1 MNFDEQDY
9 RIWKNENFVIESTIT
24 ISLWDEILINDF
36 HEKINKVL
44 DEIYSRIGLI
54 SNNTKSLI
62 SISFSNDKN
71 VIDLNNRFR
80 KKKSATNVLTF
91 PSNYKINNTLFIG
104 DIIFSIETIS
114 REAKRDNKSINNHL
128 IHLFIHGV
136 LHLLG
141 YDHRTEE
148 EAKKMENLEI
158 QILEKLKIDNP
169 YKWINYIRNIKI
181 KAMKINLPSFFKK
194 TKDITDKNLDQE
206 LEQFVA
212 KRINA
217 DDSNGKALSHENEL
231 LKNLAGL
238 RGITASDVMV
248 PRVDIVSVAMS
259 DDFDKIVK
267 QLIKTNH
274 SRVPVRNESLDDIVG
289 ILHIKDVLANLFL
302 KEKQDFKTL
311 LKKPIFVSPSISLL
325 DLLYEMR
332 VKRRHLA
339 LVVDEYGG
347 TDGLVTIEDL
357 VEELVGDIEDEHDL
371 SSECRL
377 EKMKDGSIIVEA
389 RITVDLLEGLL
400 SSIRK
405 EDLNDEIE
413 TLGGFIISITGR
425 VPVKGE
431 VIRYSPSGLKF
442 EILEADPRKVI
453 LVKII
458 GLKNSST
465 LKRLTL

>member
-1 MNFDEQDY
+1 M
-9 RIWKNENFVIESTIT
+9 
-24 ISLWDEILINDF
+24 
-36 HEKINKVL
+36 
-44 DEIYSRIGLI
+44 
-54 SNNTKSLI
+54 
-62 SISFSNDKN
+62 
-71 VIDLNNRFR
+71 
-80 KKKSATNVLTF
+80 
-91 PSNYKINNTLFIG
+91 
-104 DIIFSIETIS
+104 
-114 REAKRDNKSINNHL
+114 
-128 IHLFIHGV
+128 
-136 LHLLG
+136 
-141 YDHRTEE
+141 
-148 EAKKMENLEI
+148 
-158 QILEKLKIDNP
+158 
-169 YKWINYIRNIKI
+169 KI
-181 KAMKINLPSFFKK
+181 KLPSFF
-194 TKDITDKNLDQE
+194 TKRNPNNLDKNFDQE

-217 DDSNGKALSHENEL
+217 DDSNGKKLSHENEL

-238 RGITASDVMV
+238 RGINASDVMV

-259 DDFDKIVK
+259 DDFNEIVK

-302 KEKQDFKTL
+302 KEKQNIETL

-347 TDGLVTIEDL
+347 IDGLVTIEDL
-357 VEELVGDIEDEHDL
+357 VEELVGEIEDEHDL

-377 EKMKDGSIIVEA
+377 EKVEDGSMIVEA
-389 RITVDLLEGLL
+389 RITIDLIEGLI
-400 SSIRK
+400 SSIRS
-405 EDLNDEIE
+405 EDLNNEID
-413 TLGGFIISITGR
+413 TLGGFIISIAGR

-458 GLKNSST
+458 GLNNRTSSNK
-465 LKRLTL
+465 LKL

>member
-1 MNFDEQDY
+1 
-9 RIWKNENFVIESTIT
+9 
-24 ISLWDEILINDF
+24 
-36 HEKINKVL
+36 
-44 DEIYSRIGLI
+44 
-54 SNNTKSLI
+54 
-62 SISFSNDKN
+62 
-71 VIDLNNRFR
+71 
-80 KKKSATNVLTF
+80 
-91 PSNYKINNTLFIG
+91 
-104 DIIFSIETIS
+104 
-114 REAKRDNKSINNHL
+114 
-128 IHLFIHGV
+128 
-136 LHLLG
+136 
-141 YDHRTEE
+141 
-148 EAKKMENLEI
+148 
-158 QILEKLKIDNP
+158 
-169 YKWINYIRNIKI
+169 
-181 KAMKINLPSFFKK
+181 MKINLPSFFKK
-194 TKDITDKNLDQE
+194 TKHITNKNLDQE

-217 DDSNGKALSHENEL
+217 DDSNGKSISHENEL

-259 DDFDKIVK
+259 DNFDEIVK

-289 ILHIKDVLANLFL
+289 IIHIKDVLANLFL
-302 KEKQDFKTL
+302 KEKQDIKTL

-332 VKRRHLA
+332 VKKRHLA

-347 TDGLVTIEDL
+347 IDGLVTIEDL
-357 VEELVGDIEDEHDL
+357 VEELVGEIEDEHDL

-377 EKMKDGSIIVEA
+377 EKMQDGSIIVEA
-389 RITVDLLEGLL
+389 RITVDLLDGFL
-400 SSIRK
+400 SSIKK

-431 VIRYSPSGLKF
+431 VISYSPSSLKF

-458 GLKNSST
+458 GLNT
-465 LKRLTL
+465 YHLLKD

>member
-1 MNFDEQDY
+1 M
-9 RIWKNENFVIESTIT
+9 K
-24 ISLWDEILINDF
+24 
-36 HEKINKVL
+36 
-44 DEIYSRIGLI
+44 
-54 SNNTKSLI
+54 
-62 SISFSNDKN
+62 ISF
-71 VIDLNNRFR
+71 
-80 KKKSATNVLTF
+80 
-91 PSNYKINNTLFIG
+91 
-104 DIIFSIETIS
+104 
-114 REAKRDNKSINNHL
+114 
-128 IHLFIHGV
+128 
-136 LHLLG
+136 
-141 YDHRTEE
+141 
-148 EAKKMENLEI
+148 
-158 QILEKLKIDNP
+158 
-169 YKWINYIRNIKI
+169 
-181 KAMKINLPSFFKK
+181 PSFFKK
-194 TKDITDKNLDQE
+194 TKNYNIDKNLDKE

-217 DDSNGKALSHENEL
+217 DDSNGKKLSHENEL

-248 PRVDIVSVAMS
+248 PRIDIVSVAMS
-259 DDFDKIVK
+259 DDFNEIVK

-302 KEKQDFKTL
+302 KEKQDIKAL

-347 TDGLVTIEDL
+347 IDGLVTIEDL
-357 VEELVGDIEDEHDL
+357 VEELVGEIEDEHDL

-377 EKMKDGSIIVEA
+377 EKVEDGSMIVEA
-389 RITVDLLEGLL
+389 RITIDLIEGLI
-400 SSIRK
+400 SSIRS
-405 EDLNDEIE
+405 EDLNNEID
-413 TLGGFIISITGR
+413 TLGGFIISIAGR

-458 GLKNSST
+458 GLNNRTSSNK
-465 LKRLTL
+465 LKL

>member
-1 MNFDEQDY
+1 M
-9 RIWKNENFVIESTIT
+9 K
-24 ISLWDEILINDF
+24 
-36 HEKINKVL
+36 
-44 DEIYSRIGLI
+44 
-54 SNNTKSLI
+54 
-62 SISFSNDKN
+62 ISF
-71 VIDLNNRFR
+71 
-80 KKKSATNVLTF
+80 
-91 PSNYKINNTLFIG
+91 
-104 DIIFSIETIS
+104 
-114 REAKRDNKSINNHL
+114 
-128 IHLFIHGV
+128 
-136 LHLLG
+136 
-141 YDHRTEE
+141 
-148 EAKKMENLEI
+148 
-158 QILEKLKIDNP
+158 
-169 YKWINYIRNIKI
+169 
-181 KAMKINLPSFFKK
+181 PSFFKK
-194 TKDITDKNLDQE
+194 IKSNNLDKNLDQE
-206 LEQFVA
+206 LEQFIA

-217 DDSNGKALSHENEL
+217 DDSNGETLSHENEL

-259 DDFDKIVK
+259 DDFNEIVK

-302 KEKQDFKTL
+302 KEKQNIKTL

-332 VKRRHLA
+332 IKRRHLA

-347 TDGLVTIEDL
+347 IDGLVTIEDL

-377 EKMKDGSIIVEA
+377 EKLEDGSIVVEA
-389 RITVDLLEGLL
+389 RIIIDLLVDFTQ
-400 SSIRK
+400 SIRK
-405 EDLNDEIE
+405 EDLNEEIE
-413 TLGGFIISITGR
+413 TLGGFIVSIAGR

-431 VIRYSPSGLKF
+431 VIKYSPSGLKF

-458 GLKNSST
+458 GLNNMKYLNE
-465 LKRLTL
+465 LKL

>member
-1 MNFDEQDY
+1 
-9 RIWKNENFVIESTIT
+9 
-24 ISLWDEILINDF
+24 
-36 HEKINKVL
+36 
-44 DEIYSRIGLI
+44 
-54 SNNTKSLI
+54 
-62 SISFSNDKN
+62 
-71 VIDLNNRFR
+71 
-80 KKKSATNVLTF
+80 
-91 PSNYKINNTLFIG
+91 
-104 DIIFSIETIS
+104 
-114 REAKRDNKSINNHL
+114 
-128 IHLFIHGV
+128 
-136 LHLLG
+136 
-141 YDHRTEE
+141 
-148 EAKKMENLEI
+148 
-158 QILEKLKIDNP
+158 
-169 YKWINYIRNIKI
+169 
-181 KAMKINLPSFFKK
+181 MKISLPSFFKK
-194 TKDITDKNLDQE
+194 TKNNIDKNLDKE

-217 DDSNGKALSHENEL
+217 ADSNGKKLSHENEL

-248 PRVDIVSVAMS
+248 PRIDIVSVAMS
-259 DDFDKIVK
+259 DDFNEIVK
-267 QLIKTNH
+267 QWIKTNH

-302 KEKQDFKTL
+302 KEKGDIKTL

-347 TDGLVTIEDL
+347 IDGLVTIEDL
-357 VEELVGDIEDEHDL
+357 VEELVGEIEDEHDL

-377 EKMKDGSIIVEA
+377 EKVEDGSVIVEA
-389 RITVDLLEGLL
+389 RITIDLLEGFI

-405 EDLNDEIE
+405 EDLSDEID
-413 TLGGFIISITGR
+413 TLGGFIISISGR

-431 VIRYSPSGLKF
+431 VIRYSPSGMKF

-458 GLKNSST
+458 GLSNMTSLNK
-465 LKRLTL
+465 L

>member
-1 MNFDEQDY
+1 M
-9 RIWKNENFVIESTIT
+9 KIT
-24 ISLWDEILINDF
+24 LP
-36 HEKINKVL
+36 
-44 DEIYSRIGLI
+44 
-54 SNNTKSLI
+54 
-62 SISFSNDKN
+62 SF
-71 VIDLNNRFR
+71 
-80 KKKSATNVLTF
+80 
-91 PSNYKINNTLFIG
+91 
-104 DIIFSIETIS
+104 
-114 REAKRDNKSINNHL
+114 
-128 IHLFIHGV
+128 
-136 LHLLG
+136 
-141 YDHRTEE
+141 
-148 EAKKMENLEI
+148 
-158 QILEKLKIDNP
+158 LK
-169 YKWINYIRNIKI
+169 KI
-181 KAMKINLPSFFKK
+181 KANNL
-194 TKDITDKNLDQE
+194 DKNLDQE

-217 DDSNGKALSHENEL
+217 DDSNGKTLSHENEL

-259 DDFDKIVK
+259 DNFNEIVK

-302 KEKQDFKTL
+302 KEKQNIKSL

-347 TDGLVTIEDL
+347 IDGLVTIEDL
-357 VEELVGDIEDEHDL
+357 VEELVGEIEDEHDS

-377 EKMKDGSIIVEA
+377 EKMEDGSIIVEA
-389 RITVDLLEGLL
+389 RITIDLLEGFV

-413 TLGGFIISITGR
+413 TLGGFIISIAGR

-431 VIRYSPSGLKF
+431 VIRYSPSGIKF

-453 LVKII
+453 LVKMR
-458 GLKNSST
+458 GLKNTSSLNR
-465 LKRLTL
+465 LKL